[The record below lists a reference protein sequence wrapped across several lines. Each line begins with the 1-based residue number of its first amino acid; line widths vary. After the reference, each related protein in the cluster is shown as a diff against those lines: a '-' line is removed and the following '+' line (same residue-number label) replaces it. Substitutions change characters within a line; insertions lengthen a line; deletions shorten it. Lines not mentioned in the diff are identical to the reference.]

1 MLQNNESQDKMG
13 SGGGGDLCPGGEE
26 ASLVLSTPRPGVSCD
41 SEKAP
46 ASDSASGSG
55 SLPQWR

>member
-1 MLQNNESQDKMG
+1 MKVKTRWGVGD
-13 SGGGGDLCPGGEE
+13 GDLCPGGEE